1 MPRLKANGSTLQK
14 NENYEQICELL
25 KELNY
30 YSNDELMEIA
40 LFKYEHDF
48 RSHRQLTYT
57 FNLLGI
63 KRDAPIKFE
72 QVRIDSTFRFM
83 NEIEKLEKQ
92 REGKKKYEKQINE
105 KLERLKAMDA
115 KSEEQD
121 NEQY

>member
-40 LFKYEHDF
+40 LFKYGHDF
-48 RSHRQLTYT
+48 RSHRQLTHT

-115 KSEEQD
+115 KNEEQD
-121 NEQY
+121 NKQY